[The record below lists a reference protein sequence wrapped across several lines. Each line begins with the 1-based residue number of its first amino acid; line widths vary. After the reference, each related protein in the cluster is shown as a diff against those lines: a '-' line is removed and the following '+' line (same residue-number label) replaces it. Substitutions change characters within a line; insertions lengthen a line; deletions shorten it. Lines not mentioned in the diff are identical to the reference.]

1 MNRYIDAEALEKRLK
16 HSPLFLGTNMQFK
29 DGVID
34 LVKRQPTADVVEV
47 RHAYWKRTTHI
58 TESKRGREIHSKL
71 YNCSNCDAPNGR
83 KKSSYCHWCG
93 AKMDGERSENG
104 T

>member
-1 MNRYIDAEALEKRLK
+1 MSRYIDVEALEKRLK

-47 RHAYWKRTTHI
+47 VRCKDCKYYSPLKDGGSQCERLDGLLM
-58 TESKRGREIHSKL
+58 SKP
-71 YNCSNCDAPNGR
+71 NDFCS
-83 KKSSYCHWCG
+83 Y
-93 AKMDGERSENG
+93 GERKEE
-104 T
+104 